1 MSNNNPDKRH
11 SDPFLQQAYGLK
23 DLNAAMSF
31 YDEWAEQYD
40 DQMEQKL
47 GYIAPKFMAERLAA
61 FVADKSTPVLDVGC
75 GTGLTSQYL
84 SDLGFQ
90 HFDGIDITPRML
102 ERAGER
108 GIYRTLTEADVTQPL
123 DLEPDSYDAI
133 ISSGTFTLG
142 HVGSEAIP
150 ELVRVLSS
158 GGHLGCTIHKNL
170 WTNAGFKEAFA
181 KFQDQ
186 KVIRVVEKTPG
197 EFFKGLGETALYCVF
212 QKI

>member
-1 MSNNNPDKRH
+1 MVEATARRIRRCLPKLLSSNDSNKAKRENMSDDRPDQRK

-23 DLNAAMSF
+23 DLEAAMSF
-31 YDEWAEQYD
+31 YDQWAEQYD

-47 GYIAPKFMAERLAA
+47 GYIAPRFMAERLAA

-84 SDLGFQ
+84 SGLGFE

-102 ERAGER
+102 ERARER

-123 DLEPDSYDAI
+123 DLASGSYDAI

-142 HVGSEAIP
+142 HVG
-150 ELVRVLSS
+150 
-158 GGHLGCTIHKNL
+158 C
-170 WTNAGFKEAFA
+170 
-181 KFQDQ
+181 
-186 KVIRVVEKTPG
+186 
-197 EFFKGLGETALYCVF
+197 
-212 QKI
+212 